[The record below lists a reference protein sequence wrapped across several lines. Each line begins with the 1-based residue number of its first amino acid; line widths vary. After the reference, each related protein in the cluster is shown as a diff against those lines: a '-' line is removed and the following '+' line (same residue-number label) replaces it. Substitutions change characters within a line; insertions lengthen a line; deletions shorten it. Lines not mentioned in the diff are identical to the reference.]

1 MAENLIQLAERFVRQ
16 SRELDETRD
25 AMKRL
30 LLNGAGDHP
39 ARPTQPARPAL
50 GGKSQSQE
58 GQAERPSLKRA
69 LPNHPNAIAA
79 KEAQDRILEI
89 LRAGPRRMAELAS
102 ETETRQSTTSER
114 LRRLREKG
122 LVVQANGA
130 WQAVSAAPAPG
141 G

>member
-16 SRELDETRD
+16 SKELDETRD

-30 LLNGAGDHP
+30 LLNGGDDKPSAPFVKAG
-39 ARPTQPARPAL
+39 RPGRT
-50 GGKSQSQE
+50 GSQSQ
-58 GQAERPSLKRA
+58 
-69 LPNHPNAIAA
+69 HPNAIL
-79 KEAQDRILEI
+79 AQQAESRILE
-89 LRAGPRRMAELAS
+89 LLKTGPKRMAELAS

-130 WQAVSAAPAPG
+130 WQAVSAAPA
-141 G
+141 